1 MPVKLIS
8 HSATNPIND
17 MYTPLLKSVLYF
29 FSAFF
34 AIWFDLAVTD
44 LPYST
49 ELSSV
54 YLDVLKLKSALIDL
68 CSLSS

>member
-29 FSAFF
+29 SAFF
-34 AIWFDLAVTD
+34 AIWFDLAVAD

-54 YLDVLKLKSALIDL
+54 YLDVLKLKSVLIDSR
-68 CSLSS
+68 SLSS